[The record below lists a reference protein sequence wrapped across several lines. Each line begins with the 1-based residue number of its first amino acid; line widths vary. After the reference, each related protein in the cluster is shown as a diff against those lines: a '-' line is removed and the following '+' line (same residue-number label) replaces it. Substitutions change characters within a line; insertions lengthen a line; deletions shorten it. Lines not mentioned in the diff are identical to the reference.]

1 MTSPAWPAKA
11 DFPLG
16 QPGETRIG
24 DSTVRSEC
32 LVRPILSLERTP
44 GRVVCPTAGQNHRP
58 FCPGKSVHLGLKKD
72 LTFVYSMHMA
82 KPATLNDD
90 AYAAIQSAKLSDKES
105 ISDVILRLVPR
116 PLQTFADLEAHLEQ
130 LDGPVIVDQAALDRL
145 RKAKAAR
152 AD

>member
-1 MTSPAWPAKA
+1 
-11 DFPLG
+11 
-16 QPGETRIG
+16 
-24 DSTVRSEC
+24 
-32 LVRPILSLERTP
+32 
-44 GRVVCPTAGQNHRP
+44 
-58 FCPGKSVHLGLKKD
+58 
-72 LTFVYSMHMA
+72 MHMA